1 MADINFPNAR
11 SGSGSRTPEARPRA
25 PGAADLRWDIIELLF
40 FAYRDFV
47 GDADHELEAFGFGR
61 AHHRVIHFVHRYP
74 GLKVADL
81 LDVLRITKQSL
92 GRVLK
97 QLLDEGYIVQKAGD
111 NDRRQRLLFATA
123 KGEALVAK
131 LAGLQTDRID
141 RALRGNRAIR
151 RRRCQAFPARDDRS
165 RRSRQGAGSNPWSRQ
180 RNHQDKG
187 TIVIEAAIRARTPPQ
202 PADDAPHLLLVD
214 DDRRI
219 RDLLSR
225 FLCGEGYRVTTAM
238 SAKDARGKL
247 LGLHFDLLILDVMM
261 PGETGFDLARFI
273 RTSSSVPIV
282 MLTARHEAESRI
294 EGLQIGADDYVAK
307 PFEPRELVLRIANI
321 LKRTAPPPTGTLEQV
336 SFGPYVYHLDR
347 RELRQGDDPVH
358 LTDREREMLRI
369 LAVTPGETVPRS
381 ALTGEG
387 TVNERAVDVQINRL
401 RRKIERDPA
410 NPLFLQAVRGIG
422 YRLVASP

>member
-1 MADINFPNAR
+1 VIQAATI
-11 SGSGSRTPEARPRA
+11 TRP
-25 PGAADLRWDIIELLF
+25 
-40 FAYRDFV
+40 
-47 GDADHELEAFGFGR
+47 
-61 AHHRVIHFVHRYP
+61 
-74 GLKVADL
+74 
-81 LDVLRITKQSL
+81 
-92 GRVLK
+92 
-97 QLLDEGYIVQKAGD
+97 
-111 NDRRQRLLFATA
+111 
-123 KGEALVAK
+123 
-131 LAGLQTDRID
+131 
-141 RALRGNRAIR
+141 
-151 RRRCQAFPARDDRS
+151 
-165 RRSRQGAGSNPWSRQ
+165 
-180 RNHQDKG
+180 
-187 TIVIEAAIRARTPPQ
+187 PPQ

-238 SAKDARGKL
+238 SAADARAKL

-273 RTSSSVPIV
+273 RSSSSVPII
-282 MLTARHEAESRI
+282 MLTARHEAEARI

-307 PFEPRELVLRIANI
+307 PFEPRELLLRIGNI
-321 LKRTAPPPTGTLEQV
+321 LKRTAPPPVETLVQV
-336 SFGPYVYHLDR
+336 AFGPYVYHLER
-347 RELRQGDDPVH
+347 GELRQGDEPIH

-381 ALTGEG
+381 ALTGNG

-410 NPLFLQAVRGIG
+410 SPLFLQAVRGIG